1 MANPNLR
8 VVLFQLLNL
17 LGSDGAV
24 LTNRLLAG
32 PRTAAPAP
40 AVVVGPR
47 RRALE
52 AGRNMAKDK
61 EGNKGRGRG
70 RERERE
76 RERDGWERMG
86 WD

>member
-8 VVLFQLLNL
+8 VVLFQLLDL

-32 PRTAAPAP
+32 PRTATPAA

-47 RRALE
+47 RRALG
-52 AGRNMAKDK
+52 AGRNMARDEK
-61 EGNKGRGRG
+61 EIKERG
-70 RERERE
+70 RERE
-76 RERDGWERMG
+76 GWERIG

>member
-8 VVLFQLLNL
+8 VVLFQLLDL

-32 PRTAAPAP
+32 PRTATPAP

-52 AGRNMAKDK
+52 AGRNMAKDE
-61 EGNKGRGRG
+61 EGNKGKK
-70 RERERE
+70 RERGGE